1 VSTYLRRAERVGLEN
16 FSAEDARLAL
26 ETPIREAG
34 LDISDAALDL
44 AVDGTGNYPYLVQVV
59 GDEAWRASAGGD
71 IKEGHVHAAL
81 DTAERK
87 MFRQIHEP
95 MIESLS
101 PREREY
107 LHAMTRDEG
116 RSATGDIANRM
127 NIDARHGSVYRD
139 RLMGRGVIDSAGRG
153 YVVFAVTFSDC
164 VLMGHRG
171 HYSARS
177 IY

>member
-16 FSAEDARLAL
+16 FSADDARLAL

-34 LDISDAALDL
+34 LEISDAALDL

-87 MFRQIHEP
+87 MFRQVHEP
-95 MIESLS
+95 MSESWS
-101 PREREY
+101 PRQREY

-116 RSATGDIANRM
+116 RSSTGDIANRM

-153 YVVFAVTFSDC
+153 YVEFAVPYTDSY
-164 VLMGHRG
+164 LRG
-171 HYSARS
+171 HTAHHRA
-177 IY
+177 